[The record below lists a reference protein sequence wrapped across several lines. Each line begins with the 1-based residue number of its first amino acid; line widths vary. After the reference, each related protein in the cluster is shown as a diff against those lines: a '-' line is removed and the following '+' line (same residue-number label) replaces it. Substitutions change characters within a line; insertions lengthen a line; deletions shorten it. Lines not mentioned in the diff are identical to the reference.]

1 MTDLKLL
8 LDRFDKIQLGKSG
21 AARKQPAAHKPLLV
35 LLALG
40 ELSRGNDAV
49 AFRDLD
55 VRLKAL
61 LKAYGP
67 WTPIPRPEY
76 PFWRLQNDGLWKVMA
91 DGPPILP
98 NDQGDAR
105 RRDLLGKHARGG
117 FEDDILHVLKADPR
131 NVEVVARRLLD
142 MHFPET
148 LHQGILD
155 DVGLSLDAG
164 SAPSER
170 RKRDPEFRQKVLM
183 AYEKK
188 CCVCGYDLRLGD
200 RLAGLEAAHIKW
212 HTYGGPDDV
221 PNGLS
226 LCVLH
231 HKAFDLG
238 AFTVQ
243 DDGRT
248 IACSQ
253 HLSGSTNVDWLI
265 GFHGKSLRKP
275 QSSEYLPS
283 QSYLDWHRDT
293 IFRTP
298 ERQLQCA

>member
-1 MTDLKLL
+1 MTDLASL
-8 LDRFDKIQLGKSG
+8 LDRFDNIQLGKSG
-21 AARKQPAAHKPLLV
+21 VARQQPAAHKPLLV

-40 ELSRGNDAV
+40 ELRRGNEAV
-49 AFRDLD
+49 AFHDLD
-55 VRLKAL
+55 DRLKAL

-67 WTPIPRPEY
+67 WTPNPRPEY
-76 PFWRLQNDGLWKVMA
+76 PFWRLQNDGLWKVRA

-105 RRDLLGKHARGG
+105 RRDLVEKHARGG
-117 FEDDILHVLKADPR
+117 FEDDVLQVLMADSR
-131 NVEVVARRLLD
+131 SVGVVARRLLD
-142 MHFPET
+142 KHFPDS
-148 LHQGILD
+148 LHQGILE
-155 DVGLSLDAG
+155 DVGLSHVAG
-164 SAPSER
+164 AVTAER

-183 AYEKK
+183 AYEKR

-200 RLAGLEAAHIKW
+200 RPAGLEAAHIKW
-212 HTYGGPDDV
+212 HTHGGPDDV

-238 AFTVQ
+238 AFTVR
-243 DDGRT
+243 DDGST

-253 HLSGSTNVDWLI
+253 HLSGSTNVDWLV

-275 QSSEYLPS
+275 QSSEYLPRK
-283 QSYLDWHRDT
+283 SYLEWHRDT

-298 ERQLQCA
+298 EREL